1 MLLEGKYS
9 QLHNS
14 IELKEKYFSQSNR
27 LKVKYSQLN
36 LLEGTYSQSNNK
48 FVTHINIILKG
59 VVKLKISE
67 IFTPKILCFA

>member
-1 MLLEGKYS
+1 MLLERKYS

-36 LLEGTYSQSNNK
+36 LLERYSQLNLLEGTYSQSNNK
-48 FVTHINIILKG
+48 FVTHKCNIKRCG
-59 VVKLKISE
+59 QVKNK
-67 IFTPKILCFA
+67 